1 MFEPRHKITSAVAGT
16 IGAARPDALKPLAGI
31 DFRGIFS
38 ALWRRKATI
47 AGTTVVALAAALVL
61 IPLLPQQFTAVT
73 QILIDPI
80 NLRAVDNELT
90 PVNQMND
97 AAVFQ
102 LESQVRVLTSDNVL
116 RRVISTER
124 LDQDREFVGAPSPLR
139 VMANNLLAAL
149 GLSSSAPGAVDSTL
163 AALSELQR
171 HVKVKRAERTYVVE
185 VSVTSEDRE
194 KAVRI
199 ANAIAQ
205 AYLTEQTAARS
216 DAARRVSD
224 SISARLSELKDR
236 VREAEER
243 VEAFKVR
250 NHIVGANGQLV
261 DEQKLHE
268 LNNQLGIAHA
278 RTEEAK
284 ARYEQVE
291 RLQQSKSEIG
301 AFAEAV
307 QSPTITALRT
317 QYAEIMRREAEQAST
332 LGARHP
338 AVIEIQA
345 QAQRL
350 RRVIDE
356 EINRIA
362 LSAHNEFDSAKANE
376 DALSRNLETLKRTTM
391 NTNEAMVSLRE
402 LDRDVQASRAVYES
416 FLVRARETGEQERLD
431 TNNVRVISA
440 ADQPLRR
447 SWPPSNT
454 LIALAAL
461 TFGLAAG
468 TGLVLLRPGRDS
480 GAPRRRR
487 RDPGASGRQAASDRP
502 TAVEATPA
510 YPVLA
515 VLPQV
520 AGAQPQNP
528 LADLKSRLA
537 VEMRKVHDAVRLSHT
552 KRTGPSVLVVSD
564 DEDDA
569 TAVALNLASVA
580 AATQR
585 VLLIDADRHRGTL
598 SALVPDRTEGG
609 LVDVAV
615 GRKSLADVVIRHPQ
629 SNINLLA
636 FISPNSQRRGK
647 INDDDLAAAFGQTRG
662 FDMVIVAARNCDRDP
677 SARFFAGL
685 VDHIVLVGK
694 AGAAGKAEIDRVIA
708 TLGIAPDSV
717 CGTVLTGAKA
727 A

>member
-1 MFEPRHKITSAVAGT
+1 MFEPRYKIKSAVIGT
-16 IGAARPDALKPLAGI
+16 VDAVRPVELKPFAGI
-31 DFRGIFS
+31 DFRRIWS
-38 ALWRRKATI
+38 VLWRRKATI
-47 AGTTVVALAAALVL
+47 VGGTVASLAVALLLVL
-61 IPLLPQQFTAVT
+61 MVPHRYTAVT

-102 LESQVRVLTSDNVL
+102 LESQVRVLGSDNVL
-116 RRVISTER
+116 RRVISAEK
-124 LDQDREFVGAPSPLR
+124 LDQDPEFIGAPSSLR
-139 VMANNLLAAL
+139 ALANSLLAAL
-149 GLSSSAPGAVDSTL
+149 GLSNAPGPADHTL
-163 AALSELQR
+163 AALNELQR
-171 HVKVKRAERTYVVE
+171 HVKVKRAERTYVVD
-185 VSVTSEDRE
+185 VAVTSEDRE

-261 DEQKLHE
+261 DEQQLHE

-307 QSPTITALRT
+307 QSPTVTALRT

-362 LSAHNEFDSAKANE
+362 LSAHNEFDSARANE

-391 NTNEAMVSLRE
+391 TTNEAMVALRE

-431 TNNVRVISA
+431 TNNIRVISA
-440 ADQPLRR
+440 ADLPLRR

-454 LIALAAL
+454 LIAFAAL
-461 TFGLAAG
+461 FLGLAAG
-468 TGLVLLRPGRDS
+468 TGLVLLRPARDGGAAPRKKSVS
-480 GAPRRRR
+480 GASERR
-487 RDPGASGRQAASDRP
+487 PALE
-502 TAVEATPA
+502 AVQRF
-510 YPVLA
+510 PVLA

-520 AGAQPQNP
+520 AGPQPLNP

-552 KRTGPSVLVVSD
+552 KRTGPSVLVASD

-585 VLLIDADRHRGTL
+585 VLLIDADQHRRTL
-598 SALVPDRTEGG
+598 STLVPDRTEGG

-615 GRKSLADVVIRHPQ
+615 GRKGLADVVIRHPQ
-629 SNINLLA
+629 SNINLLP
-636 FISPNSQRRGK
+636 FISPNSLRRGK
-647 INDDDLAAAFGQTRG
+647 INDVDLKAAFAQTKS

-708 TLGIAPDSV
+708 SLGIDPDSV